1 MIFLGRGL
9 AAVCYEPW
17 CMLVQKERD
26 KMIEKELVV
35 SKSNI
40 ARRVKELGQ
49 AITRDYAGRQLVV
62 IGILN
67 GAFIFLADLVREI
80 ELPMEIDFIRVSSYG
95 SATSS
100 SGAIHCS
107 KDTELDLAG
116 KDILLV
122 EDIVDTGRTIACL
135 QALLAARKAESVRI
149 CALIDK
155 PERRAVQVTVDYTG
169 FVVPEGFLVGYGLDH
184 AQQHRH
190 FPAIYKL
197 VSTG

>member
-1 MIFLGRGL
+1 
-9 AAVCYEPW
+9 
-17 CMLVQKERD
+17 
-26 KMIEKELVV
+26 MIEKELVV

-197 VSTG
+197 AGTG